1 MQRLKKL
8 IVVLMAV
15 VMACVCSVTL
25 FGCAKEDIKK
35 MEVKIAVYNF
45 EDSGATE
52 TYTMSI
58 DLYRHLAPT
67 TVDAIV
73 KYVKEGYYNNKVFYK
88 NASYNNQIMIGD
100 LVFTAGETENLG
112 FSLDEK
118 PTIEGEFKYGG
129 TTGSNLTAKKGSIG
143 LWRSW
148 FAQDEGYS
156 DNRNATDTGS
166 ATWFIPTQSISSYND
181 YFCIFAQ
188 YDVNNSGN
196 SDALSALTNAFSAEE
211 NYEEYVIYYTG
222 EYENLTFNCVA
233 KDDFDEESLGDDLFK
248 ADGAQLTCYD
258 HYTIRVPMNEGNV
271 AAKIVS
277 ARIVD

>member
-45 EDSGATE
+45 ESSGTTE

-58 DLYRHLAPT
+58 DLYRHLAPN

-73 KYVKEGYYNNKVFYK
+73 KYVNEGYYNNKVFYK
-88 NASYNNQIMIGD
+88 DAAYSNQLMIGD
-100 LVFTAGETENLG
+100 LRFTAGETENSG

-148 FAQDEGYS
+148 LAQDEGQK
-156 DNRNATDTGS
+156 DNRNATDTGR
-166 ATWFIPTQSISSYND
+166 ATWFIPTTSISSYND

-196 SDALSALTNAFSAEE
+196 ADAIAALTDAFDSSA

-233 KDDFDEESLGDDLFK
+233 KEDFDEESLGDDLFK
-248 ADGAQLTCYD
+248 AEGAQLMCYN
-258 HYTIRVPMNEGNV
+258 HYTVRVPMHEGDV

-277 ARIVD
+277 AKIVG